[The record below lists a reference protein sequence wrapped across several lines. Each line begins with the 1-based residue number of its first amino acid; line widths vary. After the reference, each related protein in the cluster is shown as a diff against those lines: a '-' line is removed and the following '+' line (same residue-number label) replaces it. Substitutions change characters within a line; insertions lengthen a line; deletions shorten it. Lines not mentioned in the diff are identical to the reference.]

1 MKIALASQV
10 SEINIEI
17 NFKLIKSIMI
27 ELKQKVDLICFGE
40 AFLHGFDALSWNY
53 EQDKKIAISLES
65 DYIKDIQLVA
75 KHHQIAVSFGF
86 YELFEDTIFCS
97 YLFIDKGGVIINHY
111 RRVSPGWKEI
121 TKCDNHYQEGKS
133 FSTFNYMEKDILVA
147 ICGDLWDDN
156 NLSRINKLKKDLVLW
171 PLHIDYEIEQWEKE
185 FSDYLLQT
193 EKLNKPVLMI
203 NNISKTSYGGCY
215 YYHGKVVKSLS
226 MGIEG
231 FLIQDI

>member
-1 MKIALASQV
+1 
-10 SEINIEI
+10 
-17 NFKLIKSIMI
+17 
-27 ELKQKVDLICFGE
+27 
-40 AFLHGFDALSWNY
+40 
-53 EQDKKIAISLES
+53 
-65 DYIKDIQLVA
+65 
-75 KHHQIAVSFGF
+75 
-86 YELFEDTIFCS
+86 
-97 YLFIDKGGVIINHY
+97 
-111 RRVSPGWKEI
+111 
-121 TKCDNHYQEGKS
+121 
-133 FSTFNYMEKDILVA
+133 MEKDILVA